1 MNNQKIT
8 PEHQDPETKQFLPGN
23 PGGGR
28 PKGSFSIVSLLKKKL
43 QEKAKNSDK
52 TYADLLVQEILDN
65 ALVDHN
71 TSQIKT
77 ILQYVDGTP
86 KQIDPVINDED
97 RQIIVKFM
105 D

>member
-8 PEHQDPETKQFLPGN
+8 PENQDPKTKQFLPGN

-28 PKGSFSIVSLLKKKL
+28 PKGSVSIVSLLKKKL

-52 TYADLLVQEILDN
+52 TYADLLVQEMLDN
-65 ALVDHN
+65 ALIDHN
-71 TSQIKT
+71 ANQIKT

-86 KQIDPVINDED
+86 KQINPVIDED